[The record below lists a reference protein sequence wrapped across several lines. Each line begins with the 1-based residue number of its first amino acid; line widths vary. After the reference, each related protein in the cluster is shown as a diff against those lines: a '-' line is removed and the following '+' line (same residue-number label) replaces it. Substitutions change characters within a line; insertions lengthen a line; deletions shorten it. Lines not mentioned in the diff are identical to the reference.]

1 MAMNRRV
8 NFSEQTE
15 QTFINRS
22 RELVQMSAYERFKF
36 LSQHDDVSK
45 KEKVSV
51 LDTFIG
57 IMEKVED
64 FETCQSLVDLKKA
77 LLGKTIKE

>member
-1 MAMNRRV
+1 
-8 NFSEQTE
+8 
-15 QTFINRS
+15 
-22 RELVQMSAYERFKF
+22 MSAYERFKF
-36 LSQHDDVSK
+36 LSQHDDISK

-64 FETCQSLVDLKKA
+64 FETCQSLFELKKA
-77 LLGKTIKE
+77 LLGKPVRE

>member
-1 MAMNRRV
+1 MQRKV
-8 NFSEQTE
+8 SFSNQTE
-15 QTFINRS
+15 QIFIDRS

-36 LSQHDDVSK
+36 LSKHDDVTK
-45 KEKVSV
+45 DEKVNV

-64 FETCQSLVDLKKA
+64 FETCQSLFDLKKA
-77 LLGKTIKE
+77 LLGRPTKE

>member
-1 MAMNRRV
+1 MIRKV

-36 LSQHDDVSK
+36 LSQHDDISK

-64 FETCQSLVDLKKA
+64 FETCQSLFELKKA
-77 LLGKTIKE
+77 LLGKPVRE

>member
-1 MAMNRRV
+1 MRKV

-22 RELVQMSAYERFKF
+22 RELVQMTAYERFKF
-36 LSQHDDVSK
+36 LSKHDDVSK
-45 KEKVSV
+45 NEKVSV
-51 LDTFIG
+51 LETFIS

-64 FETCQSLVDLKKA
+64 FETCQSLFELKKA
-77 LLGKTIKE
+77 LLGKPVKE